1 MEIMQ
6 LQPVRANLIYPNR
19 NKVDNPYIQT
29 VEPIEIINTGI
40 ISTNPV
46 EADSISTRE
55 GNKLPFIE
63 ANTKEATMQYLKEE
77 CITPV
82 FSKDNEVTISHSSFI
97 ETVWEAANK

>member
-46 EADSISTRE
+46 EADSISTR
-55 GNKLPFIE
+55 
-63 ANTKEATMQYLKEE
+63 
-77 CITPV
+77 
-82 FSKDNEVTISHSSFI
+82 
-97 ETVWEAANK
+97 